1 MNDSV
6 LEVGKLPPKL
16 LAEVLVTGRPVP
28 PELLLPPTVGED
40 AGVIAVRGG
49 ALIAA
54 SDPVTLTGQDVGA
67 HAVLVNANDI
77 AVMGA
82 KPRWFTATVLL
93 PPGITEA
100 EVRALYRRMHEA
112 LAALDAVLVGGHVE
126 ITDAVRRTVV
136 VGHMMGLREDGAFT
150 RTAALEPGQ
159 VVAQI
164 GPAPVEGAAV
174 LAAEA
179 RAQLEG
185 KVAAATL
192 AEAAGALTDPG
203 ISVVDAALRATTLG
217 ASAMHD
223 PTEGGLSAGLYEM
236 AETAGVR
243 LVVAA
248 DAVLWYEP
256 GRILSEAL
264 GIDPWGLLAS
274 GALLAAFPADT
285 AETAL
290 ATLAAEGFLLRAH
303 RPRRSGGRRQLRV
316 RRRGAALRTRRD
328 DPRGERRGV
337 VCAQAAQWS
346 ASAPTWPERST
357 MLGRS
362 PQSAQAGSG
371 LTLILR
377 KIAASPS

>member
-1 MNDSV
+1 MSDRV
-6 LEVGKLPPKL
+6 LEIGKLPPAL

-40 AGVIAVRGG
+40 AGVIAVGGG

-82 KPRWFTATVLL
+82 RPRWFTATVLL
-93 PPGITEA
+93 PPGITVA

-136 VGHMMGLREDGAFT
+136 VGHMMGFREDGGFA
-150 RTAALEPGQ
+150 RTAALEPEQ
-159 VVAQI
+159 VVVQI

-179 RAQLEG
+179 RALLEG
-185 KVAAATL
+185 KVTAATL
-192 AEAAGALTDPG
+192 AEAAGALDDPG
-203 ISVVDAALRATTLG
+203 ISVVDAALRAAALG

-236 AETAGVR
+236 AEAAGVGL
-243 LVVAA
+243 LVSA
-248 DAVLWYEP
+248 DAVLWYQP
-256 GRILSEAL
+256 GRVLAEAL

-274 GALLAAFPADT
+274 GALLAAFPA
-285 AETAL
+285 AEADAAL
-290 ATLAAEGFLLRAH
+290 ETLAGEGFVCSPIACAVEGSSVAFEAGGQV
-303 RPRRSGGRRQLRV
+303 PRFARDEMIRV
-316 RRRGAALRTRRD
+316 
-328 DPRGERRGV
+328 V
-337 VCAQAAQWS
+337 S
-346 ASAPTWPERST
+346 AD
-357 MLGRS
+357 G
-362 PQSAQAGSG
+362 
-371 LTLILR
+371 
-377 KIAASPS
+377 

>member
-1 MNDSV
+1 MSDCV
-6 LEVGKLPPKL
+6 LEVGKLPPDL

-40 AGVIAVRGG
+40 AGVIAVQGG

-67 HAVLVNANDI
+67 HAALVNANDI

-82 KPRWFTATVLL
+82 RPRWFLATVLL
-93 PPGITEA
+93 PVGTTEDA
-100 EVRALYRRMHEA
+100 VRALYRRMHEA
-112 LAALDAVLVGGHVE
+112 LAGLDAVLVGGHVE

-136 VGHMMGLREDGAFT
+136 VGHMMGLRRDGNFAS
-150 RTAALEPGQ
+150 TAALEPGY
-159 VVAQI
+159 VVLQI

-179 RAQLEG
+179 RTQLEG
-185 KVAAATL
+185 RVAAATL
-192 AEAAGALTDPG
+192 AEASRALTDPG
-203 ISVVDAALRATTLG
+203 ISVVDPALRCTTLG
-217 ASAMHD
+217 ATAMHD

-256 GRILSEAL
+256 GRILADAL

-274 GALLAAFPADT
+274 GALLAAFSAET
-285 AETAL
+285 AETAR
-290 ATLAAEGFLLRAH
+290 ATLTAEGFSCAAIARVEEGSGVGFE
-303 RPRRSGGRRQLRV
+303 SGGEVPRFSRDEIIRV
-316 RRRGAALRTRRD
+316 
-328 DPRGERRGV
+328 
-337 VCAQAAQWS
+337 
-346 ASAPTWPERST
+346 ASAGE
-357 MLGRS
+357 
-362 PQSAQAGSG
+362 
-371 LTLILR
+371 
-377 KIAASPS
+377 

>member
-1 MNDSV
+1 MSDEV
-6 LEVGKLPPKL
+6 LEVGKLPAAL

-28 PELLLPPTVGED
+28 PELLLPPRVGED
-40 AGVIAVRGG
+40 AGVVAVQRG

-82 KPRWFTATVLL
+82 RPRWFTATVLL
-93 PPGITEA
+93 PPGITA
-100 EVRALYRRMHEA
+100 DEVRALYRRMHEA
-112 LAALDAVLVGGHVE
+112 LADLDAVLVGGHVE

-136 VGHMMGLREDGAFT
+136 AGHMMGLRQDGNFAS
-150 RTAALEPGQ
+150 TADMEPGH
-159 VVAQI
+159 VVVQI

-179 RAQLEG
+179 RAKLEG

-192 AEAAGALTDPG
+192 EEAAGAMTDPG

-217 ASAMHD
+217 ATAMHD
-223 PTEGGLSAGLYEM
+223 PTEGGLSSGLYEM
-236 AETAGVR
+236 AETAGIGLTVS
-243 LVVAA
+243 A

-256 GRILSEAL
+256 GRIMAEAL

-285 AETAL
+285 AKEAL
-290 ATLAAEGFLLRAH
+290 ASLTAEGFSCAPVARAVEG
-303 RPRRSGGRRQLRV
+303 SAVGFEEGGRVPRFTRDEMIRV
-316 RRRGAALRTRRD
+316 FS
-328 DPRGERRGV
+328 GEG
-337 VCAQAAQWS
+337 
-346 ASAPTWPERST
+346 
-357 MLGRS
+357 
-362 PQSAQAGSG
+362 
-371 LTLILR
+371 
-377 KIAASPS
+377 

>member
-1 MNDSV
+1 MSDEV
-6 LEVGKLPPKL
+6 LEIGKLPAAL

-40 AGVIAVRGG
+40 AGVVAVERG

-82 KPRWFTATVLL
+82 RPRWFLATVLL
-93 PPGITEA
+93 PAGITA
-100 EVRALYRRMHEA
+100 DEVRALYRRMHEA
-112 LAALDAVLVGGHVE
+112 LAAIDAVLVGGHVE
-126 ITDAVRRTVV
+126 VTDAVRRTVV
-136 VGHMMGLREDGAFT
+136 VGHMLGLRQDGNFA
-150 RTAALEPGQ
+150 RTAALEPGY
-159 VVAQI
+159 VVVQI
-164 GPAPVEGAAV
+164 GSAPVEGAAV

-179 RAQLEG
+179 RTRLES
-185 KVAAATL
+185 KVAAVTL
-192 AEAAGALTDPG
+192 AEAEGALTDPG
-203 ISVVDAALRATTLG
+203 ISVVDAALRATVLG

-236 AETAGVR
+236 AETAGVE
-243 LVVAA
+243 LVVSA

-285 AETAL
+285 AEEAL
-290 ATLAAEGFLLRAH
+290 TTLAAEGFACA
-303 RPRRSGGRRQLRV
+303 PIARV
-316 RRRGAALRTRRD
+316 
-328 DPRGERRGV
+328 
-337 VCAQAAQWS
+337 
-346 ASAPTWPERST
+346 
-357 MLGRS
+357 
-362 PQSAQAGSG
+362 QAGSG
-371 LTLILR
+371 VSFEGGGAVPRFARDEVIR
-377 KIAASPS
+377 VASAED

>member
-1 MNDSV
+1 MSDKG
-6 LEVGKLPPKL
+6 LEIGKLPPSL

-40 AGVIAVRGG
+40 AGVVAVRGG

-82 KPRWFTATVLL
+82 RPRWFTATVLL
-93 PPGITEA
+93 PPGTTVA

-136 VGHMMGLREDGAFT
+136 VGHMLGLREDGAFA

-159 VVAQI
+159 VVVQI

-179 RAQLEG
+179 RAQLAG
-185 KVAAATL
+185 RVAAATL
-192 AEAAGALTDPG
+192 AEAAGSLADPG

-223 PTEGGLSAGLYEM
+223 PTEGGLSAGALRDGRDRRRR
-236 AETAGVR
+236 ADRLGRRRSLVRAGPHAR
-243 LVVAA
+243 AGARDRPL
-248 DAVLWYEP
+248 
-256 GRILSEAL
+256 
-264 GIDPWGLLAS
+264 GLLAS
-274 GALLAAFPADT
+274 GALLAAFPAD
-285 AETAL
+285 AAGDAL
-290 ATLAAEGFLLRAH
+290 ATLAAEGFACALIARA
-303 RPRRSGGRRQLRV
+303 V
-316 RRRGAALRTRRD
+316 
-328 DPRGERRGV
+328 
-337 VCAQAAQWS
+337 
-346 ASAPTWPERST
+346 
-357 MLGRS
+357 
-362 PQSAQAGSG
+362 AGSG
-371 LTLILR
+371 VGFEAGAAVPRFARDELIR
-377 KIAASPS
+377 VVSPDG

>member
-1 MNDSV
+1 MSDEI
-6 LEVGKLPPKL
+6 LEVGKLPAAL
-16 LAEVLVTGRPVP
+16 LAEVLETGRPVP
-28 PELLLPPTVGED
+28 PELLLPPRVGED
-40 AGVIAVRGG
+40 AGVVAVQSG

-93 PPGITEA
+93 PPGITA
-100 EVRALYRRMHEA
+100 GEVRALYRRMHEA
-112 LAALDAVLVGGHVE
+112 LADIDALLVGGHVE

-136 VGHMMGLREDGAFT
+136 AGHMMGLRQDGNFAS
-150 RTAALEPGQ
+150 TADLEPGH
-159 VVAQI
+159 VVVQI

-192 AEAAGALTDPG
+192 EEAAGAMTDPG

-217 ASAMHD
+217 ATAMHD

-243 LVVAA
+243 LSVSA

-256 GRILSEAL
+256 GRIVAEAL

-274 GALLAAFPADT
+274 GALLAAFPAGT
-285 AETAL
+285 AEEAL
-290 ATLAAEGFLLRAH
+290 ATLASEGLTCAPIARAE
-303 RPRRSGGRRQLRV
+303 
-316 RRRGAALRTRRD
+316 
-328 DPRGERRGV
+328 
-337 VCAQAAQWS
+337 
-346 ASAPTWPERST
+346 
-357 MLGRS
+357 
-362 PQSAQAGSG
+362 AGSG
-371 LTLILR
+371 VSFEEGGAVPRFSRDELIR
-377 KIAASPS
+377 AFSTGG

>member
-1 MNDSV
+1 MSDEV
-6 LEVGKLPPKL
+6 LEVGKLPAKL

-40 AGVIAVRGG
+40 AGVVAVHSG

-82 KPRWFTATVLL
+82 RPRWFLATVLL
-93 PPGITEA
+93 PPGITEDA
-100 EVRALYRRMHEA
+100 VRALYRRMHEA
-112 LAALDAVLVGGHVE
+112 LADLDAVLVGGHVE

-136 VGHMMGLREDGAFT
+136 VGHMLGLRQDGNFA
-150 RTAALEPGQ
+150 RTAALEPGY
-159 VVAQI
+159 VVVQI
-164 GPAPVEGAAV
+164 GSAPVEGAAV
-174 LAAEA
+174 LVAEA

-192 AEAAGALTDPG
+192 AEAEGALTDPG
-203 ISVVDAALRATTLG
+203 ISVVDAALRATTLR

-236 AETAGVR
+236 AETAGVE
-243 LVVAA
+243 LVVSA

-274 GALLAAFPADT
+274 GALLAAFAADT
-285 AETAL
+285 AEGAL
-290 ATLAAEGFLLRAH
+290 ATLAAEGFACA
-303 RPRRSGGRRQLRV
+303 PIARV
-316 RRRGAALRTRRD
+316 
-328 DPRGERRGV
+328 
-337 VCAQAAQWS
+337 
-346 ASAPTWPERST
+346 
-357 MLGRS
+357 
-362 PQSAQAGSG
+362 QAGSG
-371 LTLILR
+371 VSFEGGGAVPRFARDEVIR
-377 KIAASPS
+377 VGGAQE

>member
-1 MNDSV
+1 MSDEV
-6 LEVGKLPPKL
+6 LEIGKLPPDL

-40 AGVIAVRGG
+40 AGVVSVQAG

-82 KPRWFTATVLL
+82 RPRWFLATVLL
-93 PPGITEA
+93 PPGITEDA
-100 EVRALYRRMHEA
+100 VRALYRRMHEA
-112 LAALDAVLVGGHVE
+112 LADIDAVLVGGHVE
-126 ITDAVRRTVV
+126 VTDAVRRTVV
-136 VGHMMGLREDGAFT
+136 VGHMLGLRQDGNFA
-150 RTAALEPGQ
+150 RTAALEPGH
-159 VVAQI
+159 VVVQI

-179 RAQLEG
+179 RTQLEG

-192 AEAAGALTDPG
+192 AEAEGALSDPG
-203 ISVVDAALRATTLG
+203 ISVVDAALGATTLG

-236 AETAGVR
+236 AETAGVQ
-243 LVVAA
+243 LVVSS

-274 GALLAAFPADT
+274 GALLAAFPADS
-285 AETAL
+285 AEEAL
-290 ATLAAEGFLLRAH
+290 ATLTAEGFACAPIARVQTGSGV
-303 RPRRSGGRRQLRV
+303 RFESGGAVPRF
-316 RRRGAALRTRRD
+316 ARD
-328 DPRGERRGV
+328 EVIRAFSAGE
-337 VCAQAAQWS
+337 
-346 ASAPTWPERST
+346 
-357 MLGRS
+357 
-362 PQSAQAGSG
+362 
-371 LTLILR
+371 
-377 KIAASPS
+377 

>member
-1 MNDSV
+1 MSDRV
-6 LEVGKLPPKL
+6 LEIGKLPPAL
-16 LAEVLVTGRPVP
+16 LAELLVTGRPLP

-40 AGVIAVRGG
+40 AGVVAVRGG

-82 KPRWFTATVLL
+82 RPRWFTSTVLL

-112 LAALDAVLVGGHVE
+112 LAGLDAVLVGGHVE
-126 ITDAVRRTVV
+126 VTDAVTRTVV
-136 VGHMMGLREDGAFT
+136 VGHMMGLREDGNFA

-159 VVAQI
+159 VVVQI

-179 RAQLEG
+179 RAQLQG
-185 KVAAATL
+185 RVAAATL
-192 AEAAGALTDPG
+192 AAAAGALTDPG
-203 ISVVDAALRATTLG
+203 ISVVDAALRATVLG

-223 PTEGGLSAGLYEM
+223 PTEGGLSSGLYEM
-236 AETAGVR
+236 AETAGVG
-243 LVVAA
+243 LAVSA

-256 GRILSEAL
+256 GRVLSEAL

-274 GALLAAFPADT
+274 GALLAAFSAAD
-285 AETAL
+285 AEAAL
-290 ATLAAEGFLLRAH
+290 RTLAAEGFACAAIARAVAGDGV
-303 RPRRSGGRRQLRV
+303 RFESGGRVPRFS
-316 RRRGAALRTRRD
+316 RD
-328 DPRGERRGV
+328 EMIRF
-337 VCAQAAQWS
+337 
-346 ASAPTWPERST
+346 ASARS
-357 MLGRS
+357 
-362 PQSAQAGSG
+362 
-371 LTLILR
+371 
-377 KIAASPS
+377 

>member
-1 MNDSV
+1 MSDEV
-6 LEVGKLPPKL
+6 LEVGKLPAKL

-40 AGVIAVRGG
+40 AGVIAVESG

-82 KPRWFTATVLL
+82 RPRWFTATVLL
-93 PPGITEA
+93 PPGITA
-100 EVRALYRRMHEA
+100 DEVRALYRRMHEA
-112 LAALDAVLVGGHVE
+112 LADIDAVLVGGHVE

-136 VGHMMGLREDGAFT
+136 SGHMMGLRPDGNFA
-150 RTAALEPGQ
+150 RTAALEPGHA
-159 VVAQI
+159 VVQI

-192 AEAAGALTDPG
+192 AKAEGALTDPG

-217 ASAMHD
+217 ATAMHD

-236 AETAGVR
+236 AETAGVG
-243 LVVAA
+243 LTVSA
-248 DAVLWYEP
+248 DAVLWYAP
-256 GRILSEAL
+256 GRVMAEAL

-285 AETAL
+285 AEEAL
-290 ATLAAEGFLLRAH
+290 ATLTAEGFACAPIARA
-303 RPRRSGGRRQLRV
+303 
-316 RRRGAALRTRRD
+316 
-328 DPRGERRGV
+328 E
-337 VCAQAAQWS
+337 
-346 ASAPTWPERST
+346 
-357 MLGRS
+357 
-362 PQSAQAGSG
+362 AGSG
-371 LTLILR
+371 VSFEGGGAVPCFSRDEMIR
-377 KIAASPS
+377 VFSPEG

>member
-1 MNDSV
+1 MSDSV

-274 GALLAAFPADT
+274 GRCSRPFPPTLQRRRSQHSRRKVFPA
-285 AETAL
+285 
-290 ATLAAEGFLLRAH
+290 
-303 RPRRSGGRRQLRV
+303 RPSPAPKQ
-316 RRRGAALRTRRD
+316 GAA
-328 DPRGERRGV
+328 
-337 VCAQAAQWS
+337 S
-346 ASAPTWPERST
+346 ASSR
-357 MLGRS
+357 
-362 PQSAQAGSG
+362 
-371 LTLILR
+371 
-377 KIAASPS
+377 AARCRASHATR

>member
-1 MNDSV
+1 MSDSV

-40 AGVIAVRGG
+40 AGVIAVHGG

-100 EVRALYRRMHEA
+100 EVRSLYRRMHDA
-112 LAALDAVLVGGHVE
+112 LATLDAVLVGGHVE

-136 VGHMMGLREDGAFT
+136 VGHMMGLREDGTFT

-285 AETAL
+285 TETAL
-290 ATLAAEGFLLRAH
+290 ATLAAEGFSCAPIARAEAGGGVSFE
-303 RPRRSGGRRQLRV
+303 SGGEVPRFARDEMIRV
-316 RRRGAALRTRRD
+316 
-328 DPRGERRGV
+328 V
-337 VCAQAAQWS
+337 S
-346 ASAPTWPERST
+346 A
-357 MLGRS
+357 G
-362 PQSAQAGSG
+362 G
-371 LTLILR
+371 
-377 KIAASPS
+377 

>member
-1 MNDSV
+1 M
-6 LEVGKLPPKL
+6 LEVGKLPPTL

-100 EVRALYRRMHEA
+100 EVRSLYRRMHEA
-112 LAALDAVLVGGHVE
+112 LATLDAVLVGGHVE
-126 ITDAVRRTVV
+126 ITGAVRRTVV

-185 KVAAATL
+185 KVARRDTRGGCRRADRSRHFGGGRRACAPPRSVRAPCTTRPRAVSRPGSTRWRRRRASGSWSRPTPCSGTSRAASSRRRSGST
-192 AEAAGALTDPG
+192 PG
-203 ISVVDAALRATTLG
+203 GCS
-217 ASAMHD
+217 
-223 PTEGGLSAGLYEM
+223 P
-236 AETAGVR
+236 
-243 LVVAA
+243 
-248 DAVLWYEP
+248 P
-256 GRILSEAL
+256 
-264 GIDPWGLLAS
+264 
-274 GALLAAFPADT
+274 GALLAAFPAGT
-285 AETAL
+285 LPSQRWRRSPRRVFSCAPIARAEAGGDVSFESGGEVPRF
-290 ATLAAEGFLLRAH
+290 ARDEMIRVVSAEG
-303 RPRRSGGRRQLRV
+303 
-316 RRRGAALRTRRD
+316 
-328 DPRGERRGV
+328 
-337 VCAQAAQWS
+337 
-346 ASAPTWPERST
+346 
-357 MLGRS
+357 
-362 PQSAQAGSG
+362 
-371 LTLILR
+371 
-377 KIAASPS
+377 

>member
-1 MNDSV
+1 MSDRV
-6 LEVGKLPPKL
+6 LEIGKLPPAL

-40 AGVIAVRGG
+40 AGVIAVGGG

-82 KPRWFTATVLL
+82 RPRWFTATVLL
-93 PPGITEA
+93 PPGITVA

-136 VGHMMGLREDGAFT
+136 VGHMMGFREDGGFA
-150 RTAALEPGQ
+150 RTAALEPEQ
-159 VVAQI
+159 VVVQI

-179 RAQLEG
+179 GALLEG
-185 KVAAATL
+185 RVDAATL
-192 AEAAGALTDPG
+192 AEAAGALDDPG
-203 ISVVDAALRATTLG
+203 ISVVDAALRAAALG
-217 ASAMHD
+217 VSAMHD

-236 AETAGVR
+236 AEAAGVR
-243 LVVAA
+243 LLVSA
-248 DAVLWYEP
+248 DAVLWYQP
-256 GRILSEAL
+256 GRVLAEAL

-274 GALLAAFPADT
+274 GALLAAFPA
-285 AETAL
+285 AEVDAAL
-290 ATLAAEGFLLRAH
+290 ETLAGEGFVCSPIARA
-303 RPRRSGGRRQLRV
+303 V
-316 RRRGAALRTRRD
+316 
-328 DPRGERRGV
+328 E
-337 VCAQAAQWS
+337 
-346 ASAPTWPERST
+346 
-357 MLGRS
+357 
-362 PQSAQAGSG
+362 GSG
-371 LTLILR
+371 VAFEAGGQVPRFARDEMIR
-377 KIAASPS
+377 VVSADG

>member
-1 MNDSV
+1 MSDTV
-6 LEVGKLPPKL
+6 LEVGKLPQKL

-40 AGVIAVRGG
+40 AGVIAVQRG
-49 ALIAA
+49 ALVAA

-82 KPRWFTATVLL
+82 RPRWFLATVLL
-93 PPGITEA
+93 PTGTTEDA
-100 EVRALYRRMHEA
+100 VRALYRRMHEA

-136 VGHMMGLREDGAFT
+136 VGHMMGLRQDSNFA
-150 RTAALEPGQ
+150 RTGALEPGQ
-159 VVAQI
+159 MVVQI

-185 KVAAATL
+185 KVAALTL
-192 AEAAGALTDPG
+192 KEAEGALTEPG

-217 ASAMHD
+217 TTAMHD

-236 AETAGVR
+236 AETAGVG
-243 LVVAA
+243 LVVSA

-256 GRILSEAL
+256 GRILADVL

-274 GALLAAFPADT
+274 GALLAAFPAAS
-285 AETAL
+285 AE
-290 ATLAAEGFLLRAH
+290 ATLQTLRAEGFR
-303 RPRRSGGRRQLRV
+303 
-316 RRRGAALRTRRD
+316 
-328 DPRGERRGV
+328 
-337 VCAQAAQWS
+337 
-346 ASAPTWPERST
+346 SAPIARVV
-357 MLGRS
+357 
-362 PQSAQAGSG
+362 AGSG
-371 LTLILR
+371 VRFEDGGDVPRFTRDEMIR
-377 KIAASPS
+377 VVSDEG